1 MPKIGLP
8 PAIATIGC
16 AGSFT
21 FPGELPIMNKLIFAL
36 AAASGLALAA
46 PVLADTHAGTVDEA
60 HIKDTAH
67 FLKMHGEQ
75 LSAAINHPSRA
86 EDAKRDVHRHPVETL
101 AFFHVGPEMKVGE
114 YAPGG
119 GWYSRLL
126 GHYLGGEGQ
135 LVGIYT
141 NPLTATPDPARQQRV
156 RDQAAGFGAEVAGY
170 TGLPAEKFSGITLD
184 QAAAHKG
191 TFDRI
196 LVIRAMHSPTRAGT
210 ADTEMRAMRELLK
223 DDGLIGVVQH
233 RAKADAPWSY
243 ANGSKGY
250 LREADFIDFMRINGF
265 ELVAKSEINANPMDT
280 ANHPEGVWEMPP
292 TLATKRE
299 DLKDK
304 GESDR
309 MTLLFKKA
317 K

>member
-1 MPKIGLP
+1 MNNLIL
-8 PAIATIGC
+8 ALTAAT
-16 AGSFT
+16 
-21 FPGELPIMNKLIFAL
+21 
-36 AAASGLALAA
+36 GLALAA
-46 PVLADTHAGTVDEA
+46 PSLAQHAGHAGHAMTGSEVDEA

-67 FLKMHGEQ
+67 FLKMHGEA
-75 LSAAINHPSRA
+75 LSGAINHPSRKDDRA
-86 EDAKRDVHRHPVETL
+86 RDAQRHPTETL
-101 AFFHVGPEMKVGE
+101 AFFHVGPHMKVGE

-135 LVGIYT
+135 LVGLYA
-141 NPLTATPDPARQQRV
+141 NPLTATADPARQQRI
-156 RDQAAGFGAEVAGY
+156 RDTAAGFGKEVAGY

-184 QAAAHKG
+184 NLEGQKG

-196 LVIRAMHSPTRAGT
+196 LVMRAMHNLLRGGI
-210 ADTEMRAMRELLK
+210 ADTELRAMRELLK
-223 DDGLIGVVQH
+223 DDGLIGIEQH

-243 ANGSKGY
+243 ANGSNGY
-250 LREADFIDFMRINGF
+250 LREKDVIDFMRVNGF
-265 ELVAKSEINANPMDT
+265 ELVAASEINANPNDT
-280 ANHPEGVWEMPP
+280 ADHKEGVWEMPP

-299 DLKDK
+299 DLKGL

>member
-1 MPKIGLP
+1 MKKFL
-8 PAIATIGC
+8 IAAMG
-16 AGSFT
+16 AASMLALSG
-21 FPGELPIMNKLIFAL
+21 PAL
-36 AAASGLALAA
+36 ADHHGKKADAAAA
-46 PVLADTHAGTVDEA
+46 AAA
-60 HIKDTAH
+60 FAK
-67 FLKMHGEQ
+67 KHGE
-75 LSAAINHPSRA
+75 AMAGAINHPTRREDRA
-86 EDAKRDVHRHPVETL
+86 RDVHRHPAEVL
-101 AFFHVGPEMKVGE
+101 SFFQVAPDMKVGE
-114 YAPGG
+114 YSPGG

-126 GHYLGGEGQ
+126 GHYLGGQGQ

-141 NPLTATPDPARQQRV
+141 NPLTATSDPARQQRV
-156 RDQAAGFGAEVAGY
+156 RDAAAGFGKEVAGY
-170 TGLPAEKFSGITLD
+170 TGLPAERFSGMTLD
-184 QAAAHKG
+184 NLEGQKG

-196 LVIRAMHSPTRAGT
+196 LVIRALHSPTRMGI
-210 ADTEMRAMRELLK
+210 ADTEIRAMRELLK
-223 DDGLIGVVQH
+223 DDGMIGIVQH

-250 LREADFIDFMRINGF
+250 LREADMIDFMRINGF
-265 ELVAKSEINANPMDT
+265 ELVGKSEVNANPKDT

>member
-1 MPKIGLP
+1 
-8 PAIATIGC
+8 
-16 AGSFT
+16 
-21 FPGELPIMNKLIFAL
+21 MNKIILAL
-36 AAASGLALAA
+36 AAASGIALAA
-46 PVLADTHAGTVDEA
+46 PAIADHHMAGEVDEA

-86 EDAKRDVHRHPVETL
+86 EDRARDAFRHPAESL

-114 YAPGG
+114 YSPGG
-119 GWYSRLL
+119 GWYTRLL
-126 GHYLGGEGQ
+126 GHYLGGEGK

-141 NPLTATPDPARQQRV
+141 NPLSASSDPARQQRL
-156 RDQAAGFGAEVAGY
+156 RDQAAGFGKEVAGY
-170 TGLPAEKFSGITLD
+170 TGLPAEHFSGITLD
-184 QAAAHKG
+184 NLEGHKG

-196 LVIRAMHSPTRAGT
+196 LLMRSLHNPLRIGIL
-210 ADTEMRAMRELLK
+210 DTELRAIRELLK
-223 DDGLIGVVQH
+223 DDGLIGVEQH
-233 RAKADAPWSY
+233 RAKPDAPWTY
-243 ANGSKGY
+243 ANGTKGY
-250 LREADFIDFMRINGF
+250 LRQEDVIAIMRINGF
-265 ELVAKSEINANPMDT
+265 ELVAASEINANPRDT
-280 ANHPEGVWEMPP
+280 ADHKEGVWEMPP

-299 DLKDK
+299 DLQGL

>member
-1 MPKIGLP
+1 MK
-8 PAIATIGC
+8 
-16 AGSFT
+16 
-21 FPGELPIMNKLIFAL
+21 KLFL
-36 AAASGLALAA
+36 AAAVGALAVAA
-46 PVLADTHAGTVDEA
+46 PALADGHTKDMAGHDMSDPATFAAHYAEA
-60 HIKDTAH
+60 
-67 FLKMHGEQ
+67 FSG
-75 LSAAINHPSRA
+75 AINHPTRA
-86 EDAKRDVHRHPVETL
+86 EDRARDQYRHPVETL
-101 AFFHVGPEMKVGE
+101 SFFQVAPDMKVGE

-135 LVGIYT
+135 LVGIYA
-141 NPLTATPDPARQQRV
+141 NPLTATADAARQQRI
-156 RDQAAGFGAEVAGY
+156 RDAAAGFPAEVAGY
-170 TGLPAEKFSGITLD
+170 TGLPAERFAGITLETIADD
-184 QAAAHKG
+184 QRG

-196 LVIRAMHSPTRAGT
+196 LVMRAMHNLLRSGT
-210 ADTEMRAMRELLK
+210 ADTELRALRDLLK
-223 DDGLIGVVQH
+223 DDGLLGIEQH

-250 LREADFIDFMRINGF
+250 LKQQDVIDFMRVNGF
-265 ELVAKSEINANPMDT
+265 ELVGTSEVNANPMDT
-280 ANHPEGVWEMPP
+280 ADHPEGVWEMPP
-292 TLATKRE
+292 VLRTKRD

>member
-1 MPKIGLP
+1 M
-8 PAIATIGC
+8 T
-16 AGSFT
+16 
-21 FPGELPIMNKLIFAL
+21 KLILAL
-36 AAASGLALAA
+36 AAASGLAIAA
-46 PVLADTHAGTVDEA
+46 PALADTHAGGAVDEA
-60 HIKDTAH
+60 HIKDTGH
-67 FLKMHGEQ
+67 FMKMHGEQ
-75 LSAAINHPSRA
+75 ISAAINHPTRKD
-86 EDAKRDVHRHPVETL
+86 DAARDVHRHPVDVL

-135 LVGIYT
+135 LVGLYA
-141 NPLTATPDPARQQRV
+141 NPITATTDAARQQRI
-156 RDQAAGFGAEVAGY
+156 RDQAAGFGKEVAGY
-170 TGLPAEKFSGITLD
+170 TGLGADRFSGITLD
-184 QAAAHKG
+184 NLEGHKG

-196 LVIRAMHSPTRAGT
+196 LVIRAMHNILRAGT
-210 ADTEMRAMRELLK
+210 ADTEIRAMRELLK
-223 DDGLIGVVQH
+223 ADGLIGIVQH

-250 LREADFIDFMRINGF
+250 LKQQDVVDFMRLQGF
-265 ELVAKSEINANPMDT
+265 ELVGASEVNANPKDT